1 MIGMPQGNERYE
13 DELIEAVLS
22 REVMEAV
29 DALPDEDRELLL
41 NWLARCKGKRAPK
54 PTKRIQRILETLREK
69 LGVNLS
75 SESC

>member
-1 MIGMPQGNERYE
+1 VIGVPQWDERYE
-13 DELIEAVLS
+13 DELIEAVLQ

-41 NWLARCKGKRAPK
+41 DWLARCKGKRAPK
-54 PTKRIQRILETLREK
+54 PTKRIQRIIEKLREK

-75 SESC
+75 SE

>member
-1 MIGMPQGNERYE
+1 MPQVNEWYE
-13 DELIEAVLS
+13 DELIETILS

-41 NWLARCKGKRAPK
+41 GWLARCKGKRAPK
-54 PTKRIQRILETLREK
+54 PTKRVQRILDTLREK

-75 SESC
+75 SES

>member
-1 MIGMPQGNERYE
+1 MPQVDARYE
-13 DELIEAVLS
+13 DELIEAVLQ

-41 NWLARCKGKRAPK
+41 GWLARCKGKRAPK
-54 PTKRIQRILETLREK
+54 PTKRIQRIIETLREK

>member
-1 MIGMPQGNERYE
+1 MPQVDERYE
-13 DELIEAVLS
+13 DVLIEAVLQ

-41 NWLARCKGKRAPK
+41 GWLARCKGKRAPK
-54 PTKRIQRILETLREK
+54 PTKRVQRIIDTLRER

-75 SESC
+75 SES

>member
-1 MIGMPQGNERYE
+1 VIVVPQWNERYE
-13 DELIEAVLS
+13 DELVEEILS

-54 PTKRIQRILETLREK
+54 PTKRIQSIIETLREK
-69 LGVNLS
+69 LGVNIS
-75 SESC
+75 PESC

>member
-1 MIGMPQGNERYE
+1 MPQVDARYE
-13 DELIEAVLS
+13 DELIEAVLQ

-41 NWLARCKGKRAPK
+41 GWLARCKGKRAPK
-54 PTKRIQRILETLREK
+54 PTKRVQRIIDTLRER

-75 SESC
+75 SES

>member
-1 MIGMPQGNERYE
+1 MPQVDEWYE
-13 DELIEAVLS
+13 NELIEAVLQ

-41 NWLARCKGKRAPK
+41 DWLARCKGKRAPR
-54 PTKRIQRILETLREK
+54 PTKRVQRILDTLREK

-75 SESC
+75 SGS

>member
-1 MIGMPQGNERYE
+1 MPLGNEWYE
-13 DELIEAVLS
+13 NELIEAILS
-22 REVMEAV
+22 KEVMEAV
-29 DALPDEDRELLL
+29 DALPDEDRELLFD
-41 NWLARCKGKRAPK
+41 WLARCKGKRAPK

>member
-1 MIGMPQGNERYE
+1 MPQVDAWYE
-13 DELIEAVLS
+13 DVLIEAVLQ